1 VYVTLD
7 TLHWRYT
14 LHFDDAASFLTC
26 IPQAGANGEVGY
38 SIFKLMSAIP
48 IVGVSAIRAIEIFSL
63 SRSISLTVCVA
74 VISVMSTDVPL
85 AAMSLFHTART
96 WVTGLEREEVNG
108 VDPTLLPDQT
118 DLREGHFV
126 STQVK
131 WVLYWQGPPQ
141 LTSLLGQA
149 SIHPRYHVGRRA

>member
-1 VYVTLD
+1 MYITLD

-14 LHFDDAASFLTC
+14 LHFDDAALFLTC
-26 IPQAGANGEVGY
+26 IPQASANGEVGY
-38 SIFKLMSAIP
+38 SIFKFMSAIP
-48 IVGVSAIRAIEIFSL
+48 IVGVSAICAIEIFSL
-63 SRSISLTVCVA
+63 SQSIALTVCVA

-96 WVTGLEREEVNG
+96 WVTSLEWEEVNG
-108 VDPTLLPDQT
+108 VDPALLPDQT
-118 DLREGHFV
+118 GLHHFV
-126 STQVK
+126 SMQVK

-149 SIHPRYHVGRRA
+149 SIHPRYHVGRCA